1 VTAPSSLDEQ
11 KMQEKRQAGFAK
23 KQARARSEKGLLIVH
38 TGNGKGKSTAA
49 WGMALRCLGHGK
61 RVGVVQFIKGALPSA
76 ERDFLQTTGLCDFH
90 IAGKGYT
97 WNVGNPAENEA
108 AAREGWQLATRLLGD
123 ERYALVVLD
132 ELNVVLKYRYL
143 DVGEVLSGLERRK
156 ADMHVVA
163 TGRHAPQALID
174 AADLVTEMKSIK
186 HPCRSQGIKAQ
197 AGIEF

>member
-1 VTAPSSLDEQ
+1 MTAPPGLDEAT
-11 KMQEKRQAGFAK
+11 MQARRRAGFAR
-23 KQARARSEKGLLIVH
+23 KQARAQGEKGLLIVH

-90 IAGKGYT
+90 VAGQGYT
-97 WNVGNPAENEA
+97 WNGETRNETD
-108 AAREGWQLATRLLGD
+108 AREGWQRALGLLCD

-143 DVGEVLSGLERRK
+143 DIDEVLSGLDRRK
-156 ADMHVVA
+156 TGMHVVT

-186 HPCRSQGIKAQ
+186 HPYRSQGIKAQ

>member
-1 VTAPSSLDEQ
+1 MPSYPDTPDT
-11 KMQEKRQAGFAK
+11 QEKRRAGFAK
-23 KQARARSEKGLLIVH
+23 KQARAQGEKGLLIVH

-76 ERDFLQTTGLCDFH
+76 ERDFLQATGLCDFH
-90 IAGKGYT
+90 LAGKGYT
-97 WNVGNPAENEA
+97 WNAETQAGNEA
-108 AAREGWQLATRLLGD
+108 AAREGWQWALELLDD

-132 ELNVVLKYRYL
+132 ELNVVLKYGHL
-143 DVGEVLSGLERRK
+143 DTDAVLSGLARRR
-156 ADMHVVA
+156 AGLHVAV

-186 HPCRSQGIKAQ
+186 HPYQSQGIRAQ